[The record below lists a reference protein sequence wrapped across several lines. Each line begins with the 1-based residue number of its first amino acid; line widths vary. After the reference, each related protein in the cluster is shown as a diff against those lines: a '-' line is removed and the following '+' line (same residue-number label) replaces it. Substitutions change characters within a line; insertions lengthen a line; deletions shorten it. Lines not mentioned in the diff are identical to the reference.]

1 MHAASCGHLL
11 QQVLMGPAEPTV
23 GQEGAFVPR
32 SQRGFEMG
40 LKTVVLGNTDLTS
53 QPGTKGK
60 FILGE
65 SRRGGT

>member
-1 MHAASCGHLL
+1 
-11 QQVLMGPAEPTV
+11 MGPAEPTV